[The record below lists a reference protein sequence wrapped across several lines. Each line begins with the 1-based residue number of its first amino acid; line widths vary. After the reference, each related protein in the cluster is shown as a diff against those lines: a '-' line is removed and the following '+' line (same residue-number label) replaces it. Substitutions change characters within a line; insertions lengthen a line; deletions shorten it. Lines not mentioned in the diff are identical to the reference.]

1 MTPGDLAAL
10 HEASFTTPRPWS
22 ADEFQDLL
30 DAPGVCLLTGKS
42 SFLLGRIIGD
52 EAEILTI
59 AVDPAERRK
68 GTGRKLVE
76 HFIAICSAE
85 EEEIEQIFLEV
96 AADNDAAL
104 ALYQRTGFTQTGR
117 RAGYYAASGGKT
129 VDALV
134 LLRDLAG

>member
-1 MTPGDLAAL
+1 MINAPNTHLITSTNSFAL
-10 HEASFTTPRPWS
+10 M
-22 ADEFQDLL
+22 
-30 DAPGVCLLTGKS
+30 
-42 SFLLGRIIGD
+42 RIIAD

-76 HFIAICSAE
+76 HFIAMCSNE